1 MLDLNSQLRNIHGVG
16 KSIAS
21 RLKKIGLETIEDLL
35 FYFPFRYEDYSRQA
49 KISELQTGTN
59 VNIVGAI
66 ELIHNKK
73 SPRKRISIT
82 EAIIS
87 DQTDQMKIIW
97 FNQPFI
103 SKNLKPGDMVSLSG
117 KVEQDYT
124 GIIMKSPN
132 YEKITNNQSLHTQG
146 LIPMYHLTANITQKQ
161 IRFLIKQIIHLSSLL
176 TDWLPKETIRRQ
188 GLLSLKEA
196 IWNIHFPKNFS
207 DTEQA
212 KKRLAFNE
220 LFLIQLRSQ
229 IIKNDIAGK
238 TAESIK
244 FKEKET
250 QEFVKNLPFQLTDD
264 QKKASWQ
271 VLQDMEKEK
280 SMSRLLQGDVGSGK
294 TIVAV
299 IAMLNTALNKKQSV
313 LMVPTEIL
321 AGQHFN
327 SVCKILKN
335 FNLKIG
341 LISRTAKM
349 ANFDIKSEK
358 KKDIPRKIAEGAQI
372 IIGTHALIQEK
383 IKFKNL
389 ALTIVDEQHRFGVA
403 QRKTITEKSGNNK
416 TTPHLLSMTATPIP
430 RSLALA
436 LFGDLSVSVINEM
449 PKGRKPIIT
458 SIITETNRAQA
469 YEFIKKEI
477 KAGRQAF
484 VICPLIDISDNL
496 GVKSVKEEYEK
507 LDKNIFP
514 DLKINMLHGKLKA
527 EEKNE
532 IMEKFLQ
539 NKTNI
544 LVSTSVIEVGVDM
557 PNATI
562 MLIEGA
568 DRFGLA
574 QLHQFR
580 GRVGR
585 SNIQSY
591 CFLSS
596 DNNGQKTLDRLHSM
610 VKYNSGFDLAKIDLK
625 FRGPGEIYGI
635 AQTGFPELQIASI
648 FDYPL
653 IETVDTEVKT
663 IIDKLDKYPFLQE
676 KIKKFQEEAHFE

>member
-1 MLDLNSQLRNIHGVG
+1 
-16 KSIAS
+16 
-21 RLKKIGLETIEDLL
+21 
-35 FYFPFRYEDYSRQA
+35 
-49 KISELQTGTN
+49 
-59 VNIVGAI
+59 
-66 ELIHNKK
+66 
-73 SPRKRISIT
+73 
-82 EAIIS
+82 
-87 DQTDQMKIIW
+87 
-97 FNQPFI
+97 
-103 SKNLKPGDMVSLSG
+103 
-117 KVEQDYT
+117 
-124 GIIMKSPN
+124 
-132 YEKITNNQSLHTQG
+132 
-146 LIPMYHLTANITQKQ
+146 
-161 IRFLIKQIIHLSSLL
+161 
-176 TDWLPKETIRRQ
+176 
-188 GLLSLKEA
+188 
-196 IWNIHFPKNFS
+196 
-207 DTEQA
+207 
-212 KKRLAFNE
+212 
-220 LFLIQLRSQ
+220 
-229 IIKNDIAGK
+229 
-238 TAESIK
+238 
-244 FKEKET
+244 
-250 QEFVKNLPFQLTDD
+250 
-264 QKKASWQ
+264 
-271 VLQDMEKEK
+271 MEKEK

-403 QRKTITEKSGNNK
+403 Q
-416 TTPHLLSMTATPIP
+416 
-430 RSLALA
+430 
-436 LFGDLSVSVINEM
+436 
-449 PKGRKPIIT
+449 
-458 SIITETNRAQA
+458 TETNRAQA

>member
-244 FKEKET
+244 FKEKE
-250 QEFVKNLPFQLTDD
+250 
-264 QKKASWQ
+264 
-271 VLQDMEKEK
+271 
-280 SMSRLLQGDVGSGK
+280 MSRLLQGDVGSGK

-544 LVSTSVIEVGVDM
+544 LVSPSVIEVGVDM
-557 PNATI
+557 PNAPI

-591 CFLSS
+591 CFL
-596 DNNGQKTLDRLHSM
+596 
-610 VKYNSGFDLAKIDLK
+610 
-625 FRGPGEIYGI
+625 P
-635 AQTGFPELQIASI
+635 
-648 FDYPL
+648 
-653 IETVDTEVKT
+653 
-663 IIDKLDKYPFLQE
+663 
-676 KIKKFQEEAHFE
+676 

>member
-1 MLDLNSQLRNIHGVG
+1 
-16 KSIAS
+16 
-21 RLKKIGLETIEDLL
+21 
-35 FYFPFRYEDYSRQA
+35 
-49 KISELQTGTN
+49 
-59 VNIVGAI
+59 
-66 ELIHNKK
+66 
-73 SPRKRISIT
+73 
-82 EAIIS
+82 
-87 DQTDQMKIIW
+87 
-97 FNQPFI
+97 
-103 SKNLKPGDMVSLSG
+103 
-117 KVEQDYT
+117 
-124 GIIMKSPN
+124 
-132 YEKITNNQSLHTQG
+132 
-146 LIPMYHLTANITQKQ
+146 
-161 IRFLIKQIIHLSSLL
+161 
-176 TDWLPKETIRRQ
+176 
-188 GLLSLKEA
+188 
-196 IWNIHFPKNFS
+196 
-207 DTEQA
+207 
-212 KKRLAFNE
+212 
-220 LFLIQLRSQ
+220 
-229 IIKNDIAGK
+229 
-238 TAESIK
+238 
-244 FKEKET
+244 
-250 QEFVKNLPFQLTDD
+250 
-264 QKKASWQ
+264 
-271 VLQDMEKEK
+271 MEKEK

-477 KAGRQAF
+477 
-484 VICPLIDISDNL
+484 
-496 GVKSVKEEYEK
+496 
-507 LDKNIFP
+507 
-514 DLKINMLHGKLKA
+514 
-527 EEKNE
+527 
-532 IMEKFLQ
+532 MEKFLQ

>member
-372 IIGTHALIQEK
+372 II
-383 IKFKNL
+383 
-389 ALTIVDEQHRFGVA
+389 
-403 QRKTITEKSGNNK
+403 
-416 TTPHLLSMTATPIP
+416 
-430 RSLALA
+430 
-436 LFGDLSVSVINEM
+436 
-449 PKGRKPIIT
+449 
-458 SIITETNRAQA
+458 TETNRAQA

-580 GRVGR
+580 GRVDR